1 MDSSSIENFLSAR
14 VFFYTYWNY
23 QMNLKFVIELERTQ
37 IAVCRNILILAINE
51 RRRCKHL
58 RPLKVLVILK
68 LYQQKEKSFNF
79 ETLLLTTISLK
90 QLVIHNQT

>member
-23 QMNLKFVIELERTQ
+23 QMNLKFAIELERTQ

-51 RRRCKHL
+51 RRSSVQTFK
-58 RPLKVLVILK
+58 
-68 LYQQKEKSFNF
+68 
-79 ETLLLTTISLK
+79 TLESASNSQTISAK
-90 QLVIHNQT
+90 RKVV